1 MKVYKIHADS
11 QGNYVAVK
19 QGWSWSAFGLTCL
32 WAVSKKI
39 WKVSTVSMSIFL
51 VLAVLAFVAS
61 AITSEAAM
69 QLSHDLLF
77 IYAGYLVLGFSIL
90 MGLNGNQWYEK
101 NLSTQ
106 GYTYQKMLVAE
117 NAKQAI
123 ELYVKQSNENA
134 LFVA

>member
-1 MKVYKIHADS
+1 MKVYRIHADS

-39 WKVSTVSMSIFL
+39 WKVSTVSMGIFL

-77 IYAGYLVLGFSIL
+77 IYVGYLVLGFSIL

-117 NAKQAI
+117 NAKQAV
-123 ELYVKQSNENA
+123 ELYVKQSNENT

>member
-39 WKVSTVSMSIFL
+39 WKISTISMSIFF
-51 VLAVLAFVAS
+51 VLAVLAFIAS
-61 AITSEAAM
+61 AITPEAAM
-69 QLSHDLLF
+69 QLSRDLVF

-106 GYTYQKMLVAE
+106 GYAYQEMLVAE
-117 NAKQAI
+117 SAKQAVD
-123 ELYVKQSNENA
+123 LYVKQSNENA
-134 LFVA
+134 LLVA